1 MAWPSDLG
9 TSFGGPRGTLG
20 VAAEGRHH
28 PARGTWGGRN
38 QFSNVAR
45 PASRHPLPDS
55 AHFTATLGAG
65 GSIAA
70 GDPSKTTWA
79 LDSREN
85 SGEAFTGRPDPD
97 RAPCPPHGGAPMEL
111 TTGRPAR
118 HPPGHPGARSRLCG
132 SQEIGNCEP
141 RTSPGCR
148 NVSGW
153 APRGRLARS
162 RLFHS
167 GGFRHVLRERRRP
180 RVTALTPGEVS
191 GPPLEVSHGR
201 NQGPLHPPWPLPV
214 SPGPLGSRQHCL
226 PHPGRHL
233 RTPHERPEPQCLYLE
248 TGTVTANFC

>member
-70 GDPSKTTWA
+70 GDPSETTWA

-97 RAPCPPHGGAPMEL
+97 LTPCPTHGGPPMEL
-111 TTGRPAR
+111 TAGRPAR

-141 RTSPGCR
+141 RTIPGCR

-167 GGFRHVLRERRRP
+167 GGFRHVRRERRRP

-191 GPPLEVSHGR
+191 VPPLEVSRGR
-201 NQGPLHPPWPLPV
+201 NQGPLHRRATR
-214 SPGPLGSRQHCL
+214 PGPS
-226 PHPGRHL
+226 
-233 RTPHERPEPQCLYLE
+233 QCLWGLRAPDS
-248 TGTVTANFC
+248 TACHTRGITFGHCMNALSLSVST

>member
-9 TSFGGPRGTLG
+9 TSFGGPRGTLEWQPRDVTTLPG
-20 VAAEGRHH
+20 GHGGAETSFQTSRVPPPAIRCQTAPTSRPLLGPEGASQRVTH
-28 PARGTWGGRN
+28 P
-38 QFSNVAR
+38 R
-45 PASRHPLPDS
+45 PPGLSTPE
-55 AHFTATLGAG
+55 
-65 GSIAA
+65 
-70 GDPSKTTWA
+70 KT
-79 LDSREN
+79 R
-85 SGEAFTGRPDPD
+85 EAFTGRPDPD
-97 RAPCPPHGGAPMEL
+97 LAPSPPHGGPPMEL

-167 GGFRHVLRERRRP
+167 GGFRHVRRERRRP

-191 GPPLEVSHGR
+191 GPPLEVSRGR

-214 SPGPLGSRQHCL
+214 SPGPPGSRQHCL

-233 RTPHERPEPQCLYLE
+233 RTLHERPEP
-248 TGTVTANFC
+248 